1 MHFPK
6 FPHPTPN
13 NPISFLK
20 IFKTMKSSLSLL
32 TLFIVGINLLFAQT
46 KIASKISEA
55 TVYRSGAKLSS
66 TASVKLNP
74 GQNQVIFEKLPVYLN
89 PSSMQVRMDG
99 KANLL
104 SAAYRQNA
112 IEIQSGSSAS
122 IQALQD
128 SIEGIKDQ
136 VASLLAEK
144 EVLTKE
150 EASLAQNQSRVGT
163 GENSALSINELK
175 ELTQYYR
182 TRLSEIK
189 NRQLELDILR
199 RKAERIHQKMEQRLV
214 KITQKETQV
223 SGEII
228 LQIESATAQTINIA
242 CIYFLPGASWVPSY
256 DLRSEGVDKPLRLVH
271 KAAIQQQSGLDWS
284 NVKLKL
290 STAQPM
296 RNNNRPIL
304 NPQYVNY
311 YIYAVRQG
319 PRDQEKDLKPS
330 NMLQLKEVPAA
341 VTDGIAREEISTG
354 EEIFSEAQSGEEF
367 ELPQAQT
374 LLSGA
379 EALTLRYKEDQMEA
393 IYQYH
398 AIPKLDPGVFLL
410 AKIPNYGRYGLLSGT
425 AQIFL
430 NDTYVGQSE
439 IDIRTV
445 ADTLSLSLGRD
456 EDISIKRIKPTD
468 ISYAPKFLNNYKKEL
483 IAYDIIIKNNKRIPV
498 NIEILDQ
505 IPVSR
510 QEDITVELIDKAGA
524 QYTPDFGKLYWRIEV
539 PAFSSKTLRFK
550 YELKYPKDRQV
561 TH

>member
-1 MHFPK
+1 
-6 FPHPTPN
+6 
-13 NPISFLK
+13 
-20 IFKTMKSSLSLL
+20 MKSSLSLL
-32 TLFIVGINLLFAQT
+32 TLCLVLGNTLFAQT
-46 KIASKISEA
+46 KVSSKISEA

-99 KANLL
+99 KATLL

-112 IEIQSGSSAS
+112 VEIQSGSSS
-122 IQALQD
+122 GIQALQD
-128 SIEGIKDQ
+128 SMEEMKDQ
-136 VASLLAEK
+136 VAQFLAEK

-150 EASLAQNQSRVGT
+150 EASLAQNQARVGA
-163 GENSALSINELK
+163 GENSALTINELK

-182 TRLSEIK
+182 SRLAEIK
-189 NRQLELDILR
+189 NRHLELDILK
-199 RKAERIHQKMEQRLV
+199 RKADRTHQKMGQRLA

-223 SGEII
+223 SGEIV
-228 LQIESATAQTINIA
+228 LQVESATAQTINIA
-242 CIYFLPGASWVPSY
+242 CIYFLPAASWVPSY

-290 STAQPM
+290 STAQPL
-296 RNNNRPIL
+296 RNNNRPVL
-304 NPQYVNY
+304 NPQYINY
-311 YIYAVRQG
+311 YIYATKPTQ
-319 PRDQEKDLKPS
+319 RDEERDLKQS
-330 NMLQLKEVPAA
+330 NMLQLREAPASIA
-341 VTDGIAREEISTG
+341 DGLASEETS
-354 EEIFSEAQSGEEF
+354 EEELFSEEQSSEEF

-374 LLSGA
+374 LISGA

-398 AIPKLDPGVFLL
+398 AVPKLDPGVFLL

-456 EDISIKRIKPTD
+456 EDISIKRVKPTD
-468 ISYAPKFLNNYKKEL
+468 ISYAPKFLNNFKKEL

-505 IPVSR
+505 VPVSR
-510 QEDITVELIDKAGA
+510 QQDISVELIDKAGA
-524 QYTPDFGKLYWRIEV
+524 QYTPDFGKLYWRIDV

-550 YELKYPKDRQV
+550 YELKYPKDKQV

>member
-1 MHFPK
+1 
-6 FPHPTPN
+6 
-13 NPISFLK
+13 
-20 IFKTMKSSLSLL
+20 MKSSLSLL
-32 TLFIVGINLLFAQT
+32 TLCLVLGNTLFAQT
-46 KIASKISEA
+46 KVSSKISEA

-99 KANLL
+99 KATLL

-112 IEIQSGSSAS
+112 VEIQSGSSS
-122 IQALQD
+122 GIQALQD
-128 SIEGIKDQ
+128 SMEEVKDQ
-136 VASLLAEK
+136 IAKFLAEK
-144 EVLTKE
+144 EVLAKE
-150 EASLAQNQSRVGT
+150 EASLAQNQARVGA
-163 GENSALSINELK
+163 GENSALTINELK

-182 TRLSEIK
+182 SRLAEIK
-189 NRQLELDILR
+189 NRHLELDILK
-199 RKAERIHQKMEQRLV
+199 RKADRTHQKMGQRLA

-223 SGEII
+223 SGEIV
-228 LQIESATAQTINIA
+228 LQVESATAQTINIA
-242 CIYFLPGASWVPSY
+242 CIYFLPAASWVPSY

-290 STAQPM
+290 STAQPL

-311 YIYAVRQG
+311 FIYAAKPTQ
-319 PRDQEKDLKPS
+319 RDEERDLKQS
-330 NMLQLKEVPAA
+330 NMMQLREAPAA
-341 VTDGIAREEISTG
+341 IADGLASGEIS
-354 EEIFSEAQSGEEF
+354 EEELFSEEQSSEEF

-374 LLSGA
+374 LISGA

-398 AIPKLDPGVFLL
+398 AVPKLDPGVFLL

-456 EDISIKRIKPTD
+456 EDISIKRVKPTD
-468 ISYAPKFLNNYKKEL
+468 ISYAPKFLNNFKKEL

-510 QEDITVELIDKAGA
+510 QQDISVELIDKAGA
-524 QYTPDFGKLYWRIEV
+524 QYTPDFGKLYWRIDV

-550 YELKYPKDRQV
+550 YELKYPKDKQV